1 MQLLPDSV
9 VDPMDLLSYLDP
21 PELATPPSSGGSSV
35 GGGNSLSGQLS
46 AGSLCVNSTNDDLLA
61 LFD

>member
-1 MQLLPDSV
+1 
-9 VDPMDLLSYLDP
+9 MDLLSYLEP

-35 GGGNSLSGQLS
+35 GGSSGSSNGGTSLGGLGGTGLS
-46 AGSLCVNSTNDDLLA
+46 VTSSNDELLA

>member
-1 MQLLPDSV
+1 
-9 VDPMDLLSYLDP
+9 MDLLSYLDP

-35 GGGNSLSGQLS
+35 GGGSGSGSGTSLSGQLS

>member
-1 MQLLPDSV
+1 
-9 VDPMDLLSYLDP
+9 MDLLSYLDP

-35 GGGNSLSGQLS
+35 GGGSGNSLSGQLS

>member
-1 MQLLPDSV
+1 
-9 VDPMDLLSYLDP
+9 MDLLSYLDP

-46 AGSLCVNSTNDDLLA
+46 ASSLCVNSTNDDLLA